1 MRNDDFSFAIYF
13 IFLKGVV
20 FLKVLKVIQKS

>member
-1 MRNDDFSFAIYF
+1 MQNDNFSGEIFAIYF

-20 FLKVLKVIQKS
+20 FLKIIIF

>member
-1 MRNDDFSFAIYF
+1 MRNDNFIGEVFAFYF

-20 FLKVLKVIQKS
+20 FLKIIIW